1 MAGAPT
7 IEVGRALMEYDLLIR
22 GGRVV
27 DGSGLPAYQADVGL
41 RDGRV
46 AAIGRVRG
54 GAARTLDGGGLVGH
68 IAVRHAVLGEE
79 AVGRAATPA
88 EIARM
93 QALVGAALD
102 AGALG
107 LSTNRNERHMREDGK
122 PVASRLADD
131 AELFALCDVL
141 AEANAGVIETING
154 LNRLE
159 HLAWY
164 DALARRTGRPIIWQN
179 IQHRWS

>member
-1 MAGAPT
+1 
-7 IEVGRALMEYDLLIR
+7 MEYDLLIR

-46 AAIGRVRG
+46 AAIGRLRG
-54 GAARTLDGGGLVGH
+54 GAARTLDAAGM
-68 IAVRHAVLGEE
+68 
-79 AVGRAATPA
+79 GR
-88 EIARM
+88 
-93 QALVGAALD
+93 
-102 AGALG
+102 
-107 LSTNRNERHMREDGK
+107 STNRTERKRREDGK

-179 IQHRWS
+179 IQH